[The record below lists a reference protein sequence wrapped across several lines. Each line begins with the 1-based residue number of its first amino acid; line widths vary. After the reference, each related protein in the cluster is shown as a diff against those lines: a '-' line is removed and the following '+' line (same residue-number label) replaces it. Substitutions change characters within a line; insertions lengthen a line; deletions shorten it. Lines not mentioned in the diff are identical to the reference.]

1 MKKDCEV
8 QNEIIQTLEKYS
20 KESYSTQSK
29 IGQNASIK
37 NKVFE
42 QALNL
47 MGETI
52 EDMDTE
58 TDKDNKTEFLE
69 NKIGLPDCKVREEEM
84 NKLGLKKISSKT
96 KGGTIMDK
104 LSN

>member
-1 MKKDCEV
+1 MKKDSEV
-8 QNEIIQTLEKYS
+8 QNEIIQTLEIYS

-58 TDKDNKTEFLE
+58 MDKDNKTDFLE
-69 NKIGLPDCKVREEEM
+69 NKIGLPDCKVREEM
-84 NKLGLKKISSKT
+84 NKLGLKKKSSKR
-96 KGGTIMDK
+96 KGGKIMDK